1 LASCRRIGP
10 SVDVGT
16 QVDTAALTLPA
27 DKPSFQLSFKSKL
40 FNRTSV
46 TTLIL
51 LLIAILS
58 YVASRRPVD
67 FPVYH
72 YGTRHML
79 AGNGPLY
86 GPQSGIG
93 WPQIYR
99 YPPLFLVLFI
109 PFALLPLRLAA
120 IVWAALKFGV
130 LGLLARALF
139 FRLGT
144 RSLGLQLLS
153 VVPALPYL
161 AVELHYGNAQFF
173 VFALVAAALLFLDER
188 PTLAATALALAISV
202 KVWPLFFV
210 PYLMARK
217 RVRVAGMALIFT
229 AGFALVPAGY
239 FGWHDN
245 ASLLHQWADQEFG
258 VAMTAGEPAIVG
270 FPSQSM
276 HSVLMRFLGSVNYA
290 NLTDANYPK
299 LNVATLDLRLL
310 EFVWLILATAGY
322 AGLLLLARREPN
334 SDDLTTHS
342 IAFCALLLLQPF
354 TQIGDLVILLW
365 PIAIAVAALHDKA
378 AIPKWGRTALY
389 LALSLMVLKPLV
401 PTREMQ
407 RLLQVAGVDFAAL
420 SLLTAGLLG
429 KYLRTRDK
437 ERIRYQLVGI
447 APVRVDLQKTQSL
460 HHR

>member
-1 LASCRRIGP
+1 
-10 SVDVGT
+10 
-16 QVDTAALTLPA
+16 
-27 DKPSFQLSFKSKL
+27 
-40 FNRTSV
+40 
-46 TTLIL
+46 
-51 LLIAILS
+51 
-58 YVASRRPVD
+58 
-67 FPVYH
+67 
-72 YGTRHML
+72 
-79 AGNGPLY
+79 
-86 GPQSGIG
+86 
-93 WPQIYR
+93 
-99 YPPLFLVLFI
+99 
-109 PFALLPLRLAA
+109 
-120 IVWAALKFGV
+120 
-130 LGLLARALF
+130 
-139 FRLGT
+139 
-144 RSLGLQLLS
+144 
-153 VVPALPYL
+153 
-161 AVELHYGNAQFF
+161 
-173 VFALVAAALLFLDER
+173 
-188 PTLAATALALAISV
+188 
-202 KVWPLFFV
+202 
-210 PYLMARK
+210 
-217 RVRVAGMALIFT
+217 
-229 AGFALVPAGY
+229 
-239 FGWHDN
+239 
-245 ASLLHQWADQEFG
+245 
-258 VAMTAGEPAIVG
+258 
-270 FPSQSM
+270 M